1 MTLTEKITDIAS
13 IINDNGGVNFLK
25 IRFFLEDVERL
36 ASEGHAHAIEFA
48 KQLDNIHRALQYATT
63 LEFAK

>member
-25 IRFFLEDVERL
+25 IRFFLEDIDRL
-36 ASEGHAHAIEFA
+36 AASGHQNAIEFSR
-48 KQLDNIHRALQYATT
+48 QLDNVHRALQHAVS
-63 LEFAK
+63 LEFTK

>member
-1 MTLTEKITDIAS
+1 MTLTQKITDIAS

-36 ASEGHAHAIEFA
+36 ASEGDKNAIEFSRHLNSVYKA
-48 KQLDNIHRALQYATT
+48 VKHAST
-63 LEFAK
+63 LEFM

>member
-1 MTLTEKITDIAS
+1 MIGS
-13 IINDNGGVNFLK
+13 IQLNAAESI
-25 IRFFLEDVERL
+25 VET
-36 ASEGHAHAIEFA
+36 IKFA